1 MIENTPA
8 WLVDIAG
15 FFVPVDPLIALLAV
29 YALIV
34 IVYARGVIRRRRRT
48 DIAPAIAFM
57 GGLIGLYLFTQT
69 GLDGLGRRLFFVHR
83 LQHLVLHHLAPFLIA
98 LALPSAVLAAG
109 LPAGLRL
116 RLARASAPWFLRLS
130 YRTVQQP
137 VVGGALFVGLIAL
150 WLTPAVHHW
159 AMASRAGYWLM
170 NGSMA
175 VEGLA
180 FWWFMLDPRPPGAS
194 TTTHGFGTRI
204 AVLWAVMPPQ
214 IAIGAMITLS
224 PVGLYPGYAAAEQA
238 YGVSAAMD
246 QQVGGLLTWI
256 PPAMMS
262 VIGTLVIMRFAFAH
276 QRATARSEAVHDD
289 PGPGENPTSSRP
301 RRS

>member
-1 MIENTPA
+1 MTDA
-8 WLVDIAG
+8 AHLCLADTLG
-15 FFVPVDPLIALLAV
+15 FLNPPDPLIGLLAA
-29 YALIV
+29 YALIAF
-34 IVYARGVIRRRRRT
+34 VYIRGLARRRRRA
-48 DIAPAIAFM
+48 DITPAIAFLS
-57 GGLIGLYLFTQT
+57 GLVGLYLFTQT
-69 GLDGLGRRLFFVHR
+69 ALDGLGQRLFFVHR

-109 LPAGLRL
+109 LPSRL
-116 RLARASAPWFLRLS
+116 RRCLARASAPRLLRLA
-130 YRTVQQP
+130 YRTLQQP
-137 VVGGALFVGLIAL
+137 AVGGALFVGLIAL

-180 FWWFMLDPRPPGAS
+180 FWWFMLDPRAPGAS
-194 TTTHGFGTRI
+194 PTTHGIGTRI

-224 PVGLYPGYAAAEQA
+224 AVGLYPGYAAAEQA
-238 YGVSAAMD
+238 YGVSSAID
-246 QQVGGLLTWI
+246 QQIGGLLTWI

-276 QRATARSEAVHDD
+276 ERARVRSEAGHDD
-289 PGPGENPTSSRP
+289 PDPAGNPTSSRLP
-301 RRS
+301 RS